1 MSEEI
6 DTRVA
11 PDLHPGNVKALD
23 CYDEDTETI
32 LGPTVSAFTEAYTG
46 IAKVHDAKAKAATNP
61 TWNEARQL
69 IETDAF
75 GQKVFAQVA
84 RRFDGAEANLK
95 TVIAGIE
102 REFAAPIESKAAG
115 TIAAEIRSHVKGLK
129 TSERMA
135 FVQAAIQDGDQR
147 TATAI
152 LGAPAYLSGID
163 RDTQTV
169 LTRMYHE
176 HHEPVKAK
184 RLRAAQAGLD
194 MIGNRGGLVHTQMEK
209 AIGCIEVTHEGP
221 NGRRI
226 VTRRIFAK
234 ELKDKKSAAEAAF
247 VLDA

>member
-23 CYDEDTETI
+23 VYDEDTETI
-32 LGPTVSAFTEAYTG
+32 LGPTVAAFTEAYTG
-46 IAKVHDAKAKAATNP
+46 IAKVHDAKEKAATNP

-75 GQKVFAQVA
+75 GQKVFAQIA
-84 RRFDGAEANLK
+84 KRFDSAAANLK
-95 TVIAGIE
+95 TVIEGFE
-102 REFAAPIESKAAG
+102 KEFSVPIESKAAG
-115 TIAAEIRSHVKGLK
+115 TIAQEIRAHVKGL
-129 TSERMA
+129 TTGERMK
-135 FVQAAIQDGDQR
+135 FVQAAIKDGDQR

-152 LGAPAYLSGID
+152 LGAPSYLSGLD

-184 RLRAAQAGLD
+184 RLRAARAGLE
-194 MIGNRGGLVHTQMEK
+194 MIGNRGGLVHTQLAK
-209 AIGCIEVTHEGP
+209 AIGCIEVRNDRG
-221 NGRRI
+221 I
-226 VTRRIFAK
+226 VTRRIYAK
-234 ELKDKKSAAEAAF
+234 ELKDKKSAAEQAF

>member
-1 MSEEI
+1 MSDEI

-11 PDLHPGNVKALD
+11 ADLHPGNIKSLD

-32 LGPTVSAFTEAYTG
+32 LGPTVAAFTEAYTG
-46 IAKVHDAKAKAATNP
+46 IRKVHDAKAKAATNP

-75 GQKVFAQVA
+75 GQKVFAQIA
-84 RRFDGAEANLK
+84 KRFDGAAANLNV
-95 TVIAGIE
+95 VIAGIE
-102 REFAAPIESKAAG
+102 REFANPIESKAAG
-115 TIAAEIRSHVKGLK
+115 IIAQEIRLHVKGLK
-129 TSERMA
+129 TGERMT
-135 FVQAAIQDGDQR
+135 FVQAAIKDGDQR

-152 LGAPAYLSGID
+152 LGAPSYLSGLNSD
-163 RDTQTV
+163 MQTT

-184 RLRAAQAGLD
+184 RLRAAQAGLE
-194 MIGNRGGLVHTQMEK
+194 MIGNRGGLVHTQLSK
-209 AIGCIEVTHEGP
+209 AIGCIEERNDRG
-221 NGRRI
+221 I

-234 ELKDKKSAAEAAF
+234 ELKDKKSAAERAF

>member
-32 LGPTVSAFTEAYTG
+32 LGPTVAAFTEAYIG
-46 IAKVHDAKAKAATNP
+46 IAKVHDAKEKARTNP

-84 RRFDGAEANLK
+84 KRFDSTAANLK
-95 TVIAGIE
+95 TVIGGIE
-102 REFAAPIESKAAG
+102 KEFSVPIESKASG
-115 TIAAEIRSHVKGLK
+115 TIAAEIRAHAKGL
-129 TSERMA
+129 TTGERMK
-135 FVQAAIQDGDQR
+135 FVQSAIKDGDQR

-152 LGAPAYLSGID
+152 LGAPAYLSGLD
-163 RDTQTV
+163 RGMQTT
-169 LTRMYHE
+169 LTRIYHE
-176 HHEPVKAK
+176 HHEPMKAK

-194 MIGNRGGLVHTQMEK
+194 LIENRGGLVHTQLEK
-209 AIGCIEVTHEGP
+209 AIGCIELRTDRGV
-221 NGRRI
+221 

-247 VLDA
+247 VLGDA

>member
-32 LGPTVSAFTEAYTG
+32 LGPTVAAFTEAYTG
-46 IAKVHDAKAKAATNP
+46 IAKVHDAKEKATTNP
-61 TWNEARQL
+61 TWNDARQL

-75 GQKVFAQVA
+75 GQKVFTQIAK
-84 RRFDGAEANLK
+84 RFDSAAANLK
-95 TVIAGIE
+95 TVIGGIE

-115 TIAAEIRSHVKGLK
+115 TIAAEIRAHVKGLK

-152 LGAPAYLSGID
+152 LGAPSYLSGLD
-163 RDTQTV
+163 RDLQTT
-169 LTRMYHE
+169 LTRIYHE

-184 RLRAAQAGLD
+184 RLRAAQAGLEL
-194 MIGNRGGLVHTQMEK
+194 IENRGGLVHTQLAK
-209 AIGCIEVTHEGP
+209 AIGCIEVTQEGP

-247 VLDA
+247 VLGA